1 MVCTKIWKN
10 EKLARHSKGEVV
22 YIYVRKNLLTTF
34 ILHQGG
40 SKIIKHYPL
49 GGGIGYNFILLL
61 PGILW
66 PRLCLVLVKGFLSV
80 FNL

>member
-40 SKIIKHYPL
+40 SKKIKHFLL
-49 GGGIGYNFILLL
+49 GGDIGYGGHNSLLLL

-66 PRLCLVLVKGFLSV
+66 PKLCLFLVKGFLSH
-80 FNL
+80 